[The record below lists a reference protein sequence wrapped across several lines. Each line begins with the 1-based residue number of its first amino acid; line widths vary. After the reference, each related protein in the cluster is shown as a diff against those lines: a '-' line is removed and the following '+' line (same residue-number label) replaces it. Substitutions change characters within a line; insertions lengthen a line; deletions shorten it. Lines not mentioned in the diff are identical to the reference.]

1 MYHHKLIA
9 LYFFVCERYEKDYS
23 HYCARQS
30 KNQQVPDFT
39 DEELLTVYLFVV
51 SEEERFKIKSIHD
64 FAKRYLYSW
73 FPKLPSYQ
81 AFNNRLNQLVPV
93 FEQMLQD
100 LITMHMPADCSTTD
114 SLLDSMPIITCSGKR
129 SGKVARSI
137 TDKGYCSTK
146 SMYYY
151 GLKLHL
157 LGWRRDGC
165 LPWPESIVF
174 TPASENDL
182 NLFKHSWC
190 TISNR
195 NFFGDKIYHDAP
207 FFDNMKEQQQA
218 IMFTPVKA
226 VKGQTQSTKQ
236 FAQAYN
242 DLFSKAVS
250 TVRQPIE
257 ALFSWLIQ
265 KTDIQ
270 RASRVRSDKG
280 LLIHVLGKLTAAFIF
295 TIFNP

>member
-9 LYFFVCERYEKDYS
+9 LYLYVCERYEKVYS
-23 HYCARQS
+23 HHCARQS
-30 KNQQVPDFT
+30 KNQQSPDFT
-39 DEELLTVYLFVV
+39 DEEILTIYLFVV
-51 SEEERFKIKSIHD
+51 SEEEHFKIKSIYD
-64 FAKRYLYSW
+64 FTKRHLGSW

-81 AFNNRLNQLVPV
+81 AFNNRLNRLVPV
-93 FEQMLQD
+93 FECMLQD
-100 LITMHMPADCSTTD
+100 LITHIPADCSSVD

-182 NLFKHSWC
+182 HLFKHSWC
-190 TISNR
+190 TITNR

-207 FFDNMKEQQQA
+207 FFDDLREKQEA

-226 VKGQTQSTKQ
+226 VKGEPQCIKQ
-236 FAQAYN
+236 FVRAYN

-270 RASRVRSDKG
+270 RASKVRSTKG
-280 LLIHVLGKLTAAFIF
+280 LLIHVLGKLTAAYIF